1 MKEIIN
7 NLTIIDKVEDRITIK
22 EIVTK
27 ITIEDK
33 ININKIIKT
42 KNILVN
48 LMVNMSE
55 GRKILTMT

>member
-1 MKEIIN
+1 LKEIIN
-7 NLTIIDKVEDRITIK
+7 NLIIIDKVEDRITIK

>member
-7 NLTIIDKVEDRITIK
+7 NLIIIDKVEDRITIK